1 VVPLRKGSGIKSRFT
16 QNVPSTQSEARMTVP
31 RRGEIF
37 LVEFDP
43 TRGHEI
49 QKTRPALVIQND
61 FGNRYSQVTIVAA
74 ITSKYPRCRIPW
86 KSSFSRIERMA
97 WYRSPPFSSTSF
109 AWFRKC
115 GLENVV

>member
-1 VVPLRKGSGIKSRFT
+1 
-16 QNVPSTQSEARMTVP
+16 MTVP

-49 QKTRPALVIQND
+49 QKTGPALVIQND

-74 ITSKYPRCRIPW
+74 ITSKISKVPYPVEVVIQPNR
-86 KSSFSRIERMA
+86 
-97 WYRSPPFSSTSF
+97 TN
-109 AWFRKC
+109 
-115 GLENVV
+115 GLVSQSAILLDQIRLV